1 MGTLALR
8 PALPVRPRS
17 ASKHGLRGLR
27 EHLSRREHERSWRI
41 VGTATAIAV
50 ALFSVSV
57 PMLGDPTGRL
67 NALDASPTVSI
78 SPNAP
83 HAWFRDFELT
93 PAIMGPAFEIDAITS
108 IEEDASAIVMPE
120 LPVTAIPIVSSQ
132 GGPSPG

>member
-8 PALPVRPRS
+8 PAFPVRPRS

-27 EHLSRREHERSWRI
+27 ELLGLRSHERSWRI
-41 VGTATAIAV
+41 VGTASAIAV

-67 NALDASPTVSI
+67 NALDATPTVSI
-78 SPNAP
+78 RPHAT

-93 PAIMGPAFEIDAITS
+93 PAMMGPAFEVDAITS

-120 LPVTAIPIVSSQ
+120 LHVTAIPIVSAQ